1 LELTYEWK
9 LNNKKVEGKTIT
21 PTEVTEDNI
30 TATFEITK
38 SSGTGK
44 FVLYAYAT
52 DSEGNT
58 SDVLTT
64 NEYYIDNSI
73 TTPGTIVAKIG
84 NSNGETYYS
93 MDGSAPTLSDDSNW
107 YDNGNYKTGYNN
119 TIQGD
124 YTTKKVYISLVDGKD
139 SQSGIKST
147 SYKIIRESTVVEE
160 TTSDVLIEESGIYN
174 VIVTTEDILG
184 NSAYMVYTIKI
195 TSNPG
200 VTFKDTDDTVDMV
213 SQNANLTIST
223 SNMPSDAKIS
233 YTLIEVDNGETE
245 ADSISKAKEVSSSA
259 WKEYNEEKG
268 ISITGKSGNYR
279 VVLKIEYPST
289 GETIYKASSIYT
301 FDNKVDSVATL
312 KIKETNENG
321 ADYKNYTNKNVYIR
335 LNDDAKDSSGVLTS
349 WYTVSGND
357 KVTDYSS
364 KVSATLTEEGKYTV
378 TVHTQDSLGNEGT
391 RKYTVI
397 IDRTV
402 PEVTF
407 PSKNNTSI
415 NVKITEENEFDSGIK
430 DSIRYLWTKNPS
442 LKEADVTKADF
453 YGAGEGTYKGSIKI
467 TSNSS
472 TTATIKLPEEDGY
485 SGNWYLWVYA
495 EDNAGNVVIKAES
508 TVVSGDNT
516 QGTDR
521 EAPIAGEINATYVD
535 GTETKEYKFNKNT
548 EGSNEGSYTNSSVT
562 VTLTNGYDS
571 YSAIKS
577 NTATIKKGSSI
588 VKTISTDE
596 KCELTEDGTYTI
608 TVTTI
613 DGSTN
618 QNKSTATYIVKID
631 KTAPTITITKADSY
645 EIDKYAT
652 AHKVKINVADTAS
665 GVNTSTLKYAWVES
679 SKLGK
684 SVTQEIL
691 KTAMGS
697 GTKFTNGDTISTP
710 SGKTGIYEL
719 IVYAEDNCGNGK
731 YENFGEFKLDNTNPT
746 KPSVSG
752 IIVEKV
758 GTQDE
763 EVVYYGETT
772 SSDVIVRASGS
783 TSESGVDKY
792 QYKITTDGGANW
804 TGWTDCTKTKDNV
817 VYGEQS
823 ISNNGTTIIK
833 FRSVSVLEDTS
844 LYSEESKE
852 FVVSQ
857 DKQAPTVTFDKNG
870 QTEKV
875 ESIEVTVS
883 VTDNKAV
890 NANSLKYVWLEAS
903 KVGTTEELKTTV
915 QTGTIFINGAKIK
928 SPEDAEGEYVLVVY
942 AEDVYGNV
950 AIVKSNTYNLGKLD
964 TEKPTV
970 TFTNLTGGEDGDIEK
985 VTNVK
990 VRVTVTDNV
999 AVNENSLKYGWVKF
1013 ESKEAYE
1020 TFTKSNKTVEELE
1033 TMMSNVKAFSN
1044 GEPVVSDTGLDGI
1057 YSLFIVAEDKAGNK
1071 TVAYSNIYNIG
1082 TTITAYEYENAY
1094 IKRVSPSTS
1103 VETFISIVK
1112 EKIVGTEYKLY
1123 DKKGNEITGTTLVTT
1138 ASKLVVDGNKT
1149 YTIIVTGDTNSDGKV
1164 TISDLVRLKKHIL
1177 KEITLANEELLA
1189 GDVNA
1194 DGKISIS
1201 DIVKERKALIKM
1213 IEL

>member
-1 LELTYEWK
+1 
-9 LNNKKVEGKTIT
+9 
-21 PTEVTEDNI
+21 
-30 TATFEITK
+30 
-38 SSGTGK
+38 
-44 FVLYAYAT
+44 
-52 DSEGNT
+52 
-58 SDVLTT
+58 
-64 NEYYIDNSI
+64 
-73 TTPGTIVAKIG
+73 
-84 NSNGETYYS
+84 
-93 MDGSAPTLSDDSNW
+93 
-107 YDNGNYKTGYNN
+107 
-119 TIQGD
+119 
-124 YTTKKVYISLVDGKD
+124 
-139 SQSGIKST
+139 
-147 SYKIIRESTVVEE
+147 
-160 TTSDVLIEESGIYN
+160 
-174 VIVTTEDILG
+174 
-184 NSAYMVYTIKI
+184 
-195 TSNPG
+195 
-200 VTFKDTDDTVDMV
+200 
-213 SQNANLTIST
+213 
-223 SNMPSDAKIS
+223 
-233 YTLIEVDNGETE
+233 
-245 ADSISKAKEVSSSA
+245 
-259 WKEYNEEKG
+259 
-268 ISITGKSGNYR
+268 
-279 VVLKIEYPST
+279 
-289 GETIYKASSIYT
+289 
-301 FDNKVDSVATL
+301 
-312 KIKETNENG
+312 
-321 ADYKNYTNKNVYIR
+321 
-335 LNDDAKDSSGVLTS
+335 
-349 WYTVSGND
+349 
-357 KVTDYSS
+357 
-364 KVSATLTEEGKYTV
+364 
-378 TVHTQDSLGNEGT
+378 
-391 RKYTVI
+391 
-397 IDRTV
+397 
-402 PEVTF
+402 
-407 PSKNNTSI
+407 
-415 NVKITEENEFDSGIK
+415 
-430 DSIRYLWTKNPS
+430 
-442 LKEADVTKADF
+442 
-453 YGAGEGTYKGSIKI
+453 
-467 TSNSS
+467 
-472 TTATIKLPEEDGY
+472 
-485 SGNWYLWVYA
+485 
-495 EDNAGNVVIKAES
+495 
-508 TVVSGDNT
+508 
-516 QGTDR
+516 
-521 EAPIAGEINATYVD
+521 
-535 GTETKEYKFNKNT
+535 
-548 EGSNEGSYTNSSVT
+548 
-562 VTLTNGYDS
+562 
-571 YSAIKS
+571 
-577 NTATIKKGSSI
+577 
-588 VKTISTDE
+588 
-596 KCELTEDGTYTI
+596 
-608 TVTTI
+608 
-613 DGSTN
+613 
-618 QNKSTATYIVKID
+618 
-631 KTAPTITITKADSY
+631 
-645 EIDKYAT
+645 
-652 AHKVKINVADTAS
+652 VADTAS

-1033 TMMSNVKAFSN
+1033 AMMSNVKAFSN

-1112 EKIVGTEYKLY
+1112 EKIAGTEYKLY
-1123 DKKGNEITGTTLVTT
+1123 DKKENEITGTTLVTT